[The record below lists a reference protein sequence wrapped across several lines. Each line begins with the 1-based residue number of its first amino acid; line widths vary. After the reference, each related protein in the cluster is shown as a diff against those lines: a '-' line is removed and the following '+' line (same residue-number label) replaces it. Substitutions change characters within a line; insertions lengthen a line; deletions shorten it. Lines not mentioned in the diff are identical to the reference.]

1 MLIVSDPLSLVF
13 IACFLFGLLFLLG
26 TALLGNLGHA
36 GVHSVSHHMGAHLTG
51 HAPDIGGP
59 HAVGHST
66 HVATHGPAHTTGHT
80 GSTDGTQ
87 NTASHSTQGNAS
99 LLSYLNPTSI
109 VLFLLG
115 FGFFGYVFHNT
126 AHLILPFTLLFAGV
140 SGVIIAVLLLVMLSR
155 IFGDSEA
162 NTVQDVVDRTGLL
175 GKVSI
180 TIPENSLGEIIYTSP
195 GGLRK
200 SIPARST
207 DGRRLESGQEV
218 VVINYQRGVAEVD
231 TWERFFNEE
240 DTPQTQSETP
250 VSNEDDLAKLRAL
263 LEESDPLN
271 TELVMRKDL
280 QKDKRAMNSF
290 QLIIIGFV

>member
-1 MLIVSDPLSLVF
+1 MLIATDALSLVF

-36 GVHSVSHHMGAHLTG
+36 GIHSVAHHAGIHIAG
-51 HAPDIGGP
+51 HAQAPHIGGS
-59 HAVGHST
+59 HAVGHGT
-66 HVATHGPAHTTGHT
+66 HVATHGPAHSTGQT
-80 GSTDGTQ
+80 S
-87 NTASHSTQGNAS
+87 STQGNAS
-99 LLSYLNPTSI
+99 LLLSYLNPTSI

-155 IFGDSEA
+155 IFGDSEG

-218 VVINYQRGVAEVD
+218 VVINYQHGVAEVD

-240 DTPQTQSETP
+240 DSLQTQGEAP
-250 VSNEDDLAKLRAL
+250 VPTEDSLAKLRAL

-280 QKDKRAMNSF
+280 QKE
-290 QLIIIGFV
+290 

>member
-1 MLIVSDPLSLVF
+1 MLIATDALSLVF
-13 IACFLFGLLFLLG
+13 LACFLFGLLFLLG
-26 TALLGNLGHA
+26 TALLGNLAHSHV
-36 GVHSVSHHMGAHLTG
+36 GVHSVSHHIGVHVTG
-51 HAPDIGGP
+51 HAPATHSGGP
-59 HAVGHST
+59 HAVSHGT
-66 HVATHGPAHTTGHT
+66 QVATHGPAQTTGHT
-80 GSTDGTQ
+80 GGTQ
-87 NTASHSTQGNAS
+87 NTASQSTQGNAS
-99 LLSYLNPTSI
+99 TLLSYLNPTSI

-126 AHLILPFTLLFAGV
+126 AHLILPFSLLFAGI

-240 DTPQTQSETP
+240 DTLQTQSKASA
-250 VSNEDDLAKLRAL
+250 SNEDDLAKLRAL
-263 LEESDPLN
+263 LEEADPLN

-280 QKDKRAMNSF
+280 QKE
-290 QLIIIGFV
+290 

>member
-1 MLIVSDPLSLVF
+1 MLIATDALSLVF

-36 GVHSVSHHMGAHLTG
+36 GIHSVAHHAGIHIAG
-51 HAPDIGGP
+51 HAQAPHIGGP
-59 HAVGHST
+59 HAVGHGT
-66 HVATHGPAHTTGHT
+66 HVGTHG
-80 GSTDGTQ
+80 
-87 NTASHSTQGNAS
+87 TAHSTSQASTQENAS
-99 LLSYLNPTSI
+99 LLSYLNPISI

-126 AHLILPFTLLFAGV
+126 AHLVLPFTLLFAGA
-140 SGVIIAVLLLVMLSR
+140 SGLIIAVLLLVMLSR
-155 IFGDSEA
+155 IFGDSEG

-200 SIPARST
+200 SIAARST

-218 VVINYQRGVAEVD
+218 VVINCQHGVAEVD

-240 DTPQTQSETP
+240 DSLQTQAEAP
-250 VSNEDDLAKLRAL
+250 VPNEDDLTKLRAL

-280 QKDKRAMNSF
+280 QKE
-290 QLIIIGFV
+290 